1 MDGWN
6 ATFLLG
12 RPIFVSFRE
21 GSQQGDMFWFHFGS
35 ASTRQTRPHLHRT
48 GKGID
53 QEMRH
58 ASLAAGWCCVLLIR
72 GDWVQIGKG
81 LLCGGYA
88 KNATLEEHPGL
99 RKIRKT
105 NDDAN
110 DHWNSI

>member
-1 MDGWN
+1 M
-6 ATFLLG
+6 LLSYWEGLFSLVSG
-12 RPIFVSFRE
+12 RVANRGIC
-21 GSQQGDMFWFHFGS
+21 FGS
-35 ASTRQTRPHLHRT
+35 ILAQFLPVSRPHLHRT
-48 GKGID
+48 GEGID

-99 RKIRKT
+99 RKNKKNERLCQ
-105 NDDAN
+105 
-110 DHWNSI
+110 